1 MEWDAHRSDVFW
13 SVFLGCLS
21 GWTGVYCVK
30 QTQIQ
35 RYCCLKSKAKARKAL
50 WLHLPIVVGIAY
62 LAMWCG
68 VIIYAK
74 YRGCDPVKMG
84 QIKRHDQVE
93 RNLSF
98 CSILH
103 LIAFFTPL
111 PAYALL
117 CYGHYGP
124 HSGPSRSLCCLRF
137 QRCPFHALLW
147 LQCFGHSH
155 MG

>member
-50 WLHLPIVVGIAY
+50 WLHLPIVIGIAY

-74 YRGCDPVKMG
+74 YRGCDPITMG
-84 QIKRHDQVE
+84 QIKRHDQVQW
-93 RNLSF
+93 NLNLF
-98 CSILH
+98 VCQIL
-103 LIAFFTPL
+103 
-111 PAYALL
+111 
-117 CYGHYGP
+117 
-124 HSGPSRSLCCLRF
+124 
-137 QRCPFHALLW
+137 Q
-147 LQCFGHSH
+147 
-155 MG
+155 